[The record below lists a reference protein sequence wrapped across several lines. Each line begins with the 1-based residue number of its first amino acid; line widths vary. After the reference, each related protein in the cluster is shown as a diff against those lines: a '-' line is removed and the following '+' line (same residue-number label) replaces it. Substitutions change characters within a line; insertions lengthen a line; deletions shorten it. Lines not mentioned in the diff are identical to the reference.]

1 MDAITCAVCWTFFMQ
16 YIKILFSSLHPEFLI
31 RNYVIGLFFS
41 AFYGYVLY
49 MMYQQN
55 TDIFIMALFALY
67 VVVSFIL
74 FPFSVLVWDE
84 CMRVMRGDSVFIITG
99 MMLIVKLIIKVILFG
114 FAIYVAPFG
123 ILYLAYRIKR
133 EMNQQQNQWQQ
144 NQWHQ

>member
-1 MDAITCAVCWTFFMQ
+1 
-16 YIKILFSSLHPEFLI
+16 
-31 RNYVIGLFFS
+31 
-41 AFYGYVLY
+41 